1 MYEGTHQRISPV
13 LRRLGFGASSPPQ
26 PPHFCKGNVSPGF
39 PLFFFFKFNL
49 FCNLGLWGLLIGL

>member
-13 LRRLGFGASSPPQ
+13 LRRLGFGASFPPLSS
-26 PPHFCKGNVSPGF
+26 HIFEREMSLLVFLS
-39 PLFFFFKFNL
+39 FFFKFNL